1 MTSARRRL
9 AADRAVS
16 ERVLSIVARASA
28 ATKGPW
34 GICGPAGVMGG
45 LVAGGLDPD
54 RAGSLC
60 PLVEDAASAL
70 DSETLG
76 RKDGEG

>member
-45 LVAGGLDPD
+45 LVAGGLDHD
-54 RAGSLC
+54 RARWLC
-60 PLVEDAASAL
+60 QMVEDAASAL